1 MTMKKLMYIAAAA
14 LFGLTACTED
24 YKDWVPQQQPTQP
37 ATVTFGDGSVTEM
50 GVIDLNA
57 LADGQETVK
66 VASIVAPTASAEG
79 YEASYT
85 ITLGEVTYPIEI
97 SGLMKATD
105 LQKYVSEIYG
115 RRPTERDIPATISMW
130 LSNGTTSVKTTTS
143 APFAVK
149 VIPEAPQISENY
161 YIVGGPNSDWKA
173 SAVNKLIKFNHSD
186 ADVYEDPIFSVVF
199 DATEGDTWFAIGDD
213 AACEAIANDDW
224 SKLLGTTNGNG
235 NSGNEGLLNFRY
247 NLNDEG
253 SFKVPAGA
261 KKIRVTI
268 DMMAYSYKVEAVNIS
283 DNYYLV
289 GGALEWSESAKSKAQ
304 KFSHSAADVFD
315 DPYFTIIVP
324 AKSGEDT
331 WFAIGDDAA
340 CEAIANANDYSLL
353 YGTTAGNG
361 QNGPTGTLAPRSQI
375 PDGEGSL
382 KYHTDAAMIKVV
394 INMLDLTFEI
404 SDVAPQYFMVG
415 ALPGW
420 NAEGAQTALF
430 YPTSAATMSYTSVF
444 NQGSNLKIWNK
455 NDLGNWDN
463 CYGSVVDNATDVSGA
478 LVSSGAGAI
487 SVPGPGVYT
496 LSLDLGAMTYT
507 WTLLDNQSPTEY
519 ATIGVVGGF
528 CNWGNDG
535 ATDLDMTQVTPHNWY
550 VVTEFAEATE
560 LKFRANDSW
569 DVNWGL
575 DLTVDD
581 ASFYGVSKQNDPNM
595 KVSAGKYALYLNDI
609 TGQFAIVAQ

>member
-1 MTMKKLMYIAAAA
+1 MKKLMYIAAAA
-14 LFGLTACTED
+14 LFGLIACTED

-97 SGLMKATD
+97 SGLMKAED

-575 DLTVDD
+575 DLTIDD

>member
-1 MTMKKLMYIAAAA
+1 MKKFMYIAAAA

-575 DLTVDD
+575 DLTIDD

>member
-1 MTMKKLMYIAAAA
+1 MKKLMYIAAAA